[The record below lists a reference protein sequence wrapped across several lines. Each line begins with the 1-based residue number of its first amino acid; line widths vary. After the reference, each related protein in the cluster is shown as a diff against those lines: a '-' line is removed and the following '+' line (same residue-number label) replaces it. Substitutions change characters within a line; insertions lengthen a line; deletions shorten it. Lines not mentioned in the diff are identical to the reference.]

1 VVPATQAPP
10 PGTSPSPALP
20 LPVLVN
26 ITKAK
31 EEARAGSTS
40 LSVGVLVGIS
50 VGAAAFVGLIAGGT
64 YAALRSGMG
73 DRCRVSK
80 DAVGRKARQLRPEFL
95 ALDVASRKVAAKE
108 AISSPDNDKVGLDSA
123 IIFHDR
129 NGGTTRE
136 YCPTAAPAM
145 LLPQADAGLS
155 VELGH
160 ASVAVHGGSICARYG
175 PDQEIKDSEPTL
187 SPRNTTGP
195 GC

>member
-1 VVPATQAPP
+1 MVPATQAPP

-40 LSVGVLVGIS
+40 LGVGVLVGIS

-80 DAVGRKARQLRPEFL
+80 DAVGRKAPGGRP
-95 ALDVASRKVAAKE
+95 APSQNRGQASGASGRWSGAGT
-108 AISSPDNDKVGLDSA
+108 IWGPLTGHPRHQVGL
-123 IIFHDR
+123 
-129 NGGTTRE
+129 
-136 YCPTAAPAM
+136 
-145 LLPQADAGLS
+145 Q
-155 VELGH
+155 
-160 ASVAVHGGSICARYG
+160 ASVAKMGDVSGIWVDLSRLGTGHGAVGMGRG
-175 PDQEIKDSEPTL
+175 V
-187 SPRNTTGP
+187 
-195 GC
+195 